1 MPRNH
6 KDVLERVVTIEDFAH
21 SDQCPCCVHSHRRTF
36 IKTITIATA
45 GILMPIE
52 WAKAASRRERMI
64 TMYNPHTAESLR
76 TVYWTPDYGYIQPSI
91 DEISRFFRDF
101 RQQSIKPVDIDLLNI
116 LHYIQSSVGTGR
128 TIELN
133 SGYRSPAT
141 NRMLARRSKNVGKQS
156 YHMKCMAADIAIK
169 GFNSQQL
176 KSIATRLNAGG
187 VGIYRGANFIHVD
200 SGPIRQWYY

>member
-1 MPRNH
+1 MKHNH
-6 KDVLERVVTIEDFAH
+6 THDRPVTIEDFAH
-21 SDQCPCCVHSHRRTF
+21 GEDCPCCIRNDRRVFLKATAL
-36 IKTITIATA
+36 ATA
-45 GILMPIE
+45 GLLLPTE

-64 TMYNPHTAESLR
+64 KMYNPHTAESLR

-91 DEISRFFRDF
+91 DEVSRFFRDF
-101 RQQSIKPVDIDLLNI
+101 RQESIKPVDIDLLNI
-116 LHYIQSSVGTGR
+116 LNYIQANVGMNR

-141 NRMLARRSKNVGKQS
+141 NRMLARRSKNVGKNS
-156 YHMKCMAADIAIK
+156 YHMKAMAADIAIK
-169 GFNSQQL
+169 GYNSRQL
-176 KSIATRLNAGG
+176 KAIAMNLNAGG